1 MERECF
7 VEYIMAHHI
16 LLVENN
22 PARAQ
27 RIQTELQ
34 SYGLAVDVVS
44 SIQATGLDAFLRQAD
59 AILLSID
66 ALHDASYPLCRS
78 LKDNPETRHIPVMML
93 SRDDEPNDVLAA
105 FRAGAQDYIVQ
116 DTFVIHN
123 LVESLRRLK
132 LL

>member
-1 MERECF
+1 
-7 VEYIMAHHI
+7 MAHHI
-16 LLVENN
+16 LLVEDN

-27 RIQTELQ
+27 RIQIELQ

-44 SIQATGLDAFLRQAD
+44 SVQVTGLTPILRQAD

-66 ALHDASYPLCRS
+66 ALHDESYLLCRS
-78 LKDNPETRHIPVMML
+78 LKEHPDTGHIPIMML
-93 SRDDEPNDVLAA
+93 SRDDEPSDVLEA

>member
-1 MERECF
+1 
-7 VEYIMAHHI
+7 MAHHI
-16 LLVENN
+16 LLVEDN

-34 SYGLAVDVVS
+34 SYGLAVDVVDS
-44 SIQATGLDAFLRQAD
+44 VQATGLPPILRQAD

-66 ALHDASYPLCRS
+66 ALHDESYLLCRS
-78 LKDNPETRHIPVMML
+78 LKESPNTGHIPIMML
-93 SRDDEPNDVLAA
+93 SRDDEPNDVLEA

>member
-1 MERECF
+1 MMREQL
-7 VEYIMAHHI
+7 VEHAMAHHI

-22 PARAQ
+22 PDRAQ
-27 RIQTELQ
+27 RIWAELQ
-34 SYGLAVDVVS
+34 SYGLTVDVVDNVH
-44 SIQATGLDAFLRQAD
+44 ATGLTTLFRQAD

-66 ALHDASYPLCRS
+66 ALHDESYPLCRS
-78 LKDNPETRHIPVMML
+78 LRENPDTCHIPIMML
-93 SRDDEPNDVLAA
+93 SRDDEPNDVLEA